1 VRAGDTAG
9 NRSPGAVEQWQGTR
23 TWLGLGA
30 AFLIGSIPFSN
41 IAALLTRGVD
51 LRGVGNGTVSGTGL
65 YRVAGF
71 GPLAAAGVLEIG
83 KGAVGPLLV
92 GRDRPAA
99 AALAAGLTVAGHN
112 WSPFLRGAGGR
123 GISPA
128 VGALGVVAWPGAA
141 LLLAGMAG
149 GKLARRTAPGTLLAQ
164 LALVPVLARTKGRAG
179 ALAGAAVLA
188 PMLAKRLLGNEPPAG
203 PHPGRVYLARLL
215 HDRDAG

>member
-1 VRAGDTAG
+1 MGAGDSASAPAWEAAG
-9 NRSPGAVEQWQGTR
+9 DWSWVRP
-23 TWLGLGA
+23 WLGLGA
-30 AFLIGSIPFSN
+30 AFLVGSIPFSN
-41 IAALLTRGVD
+41 IAARLSSGVD

-92 GRDRPAA
+92 GRGHPVA
-99 AALAAGLTVAGHN
+99 AALAAGLAVAGHN

-128 VGALGVVAWPGAA
+128 VGALAVVGWPGS
-141 LLLAGMAG
+141 LLLLTGMAG
-149 GKLARRTAPGTLLAQ
+149 GKLLRQAAPGTLLAM
-164 LALVPVLARTKGRAG
+164 AGLVPVLAVTKGRLG

-188 PMLAKRLLGNEPPAG
+188 PMLVKRLLGNAPPAG
-203 PHPGRVYLARLL
+203 QSPGRVYLARLL
-215 HDRDAG
+215 FDRDAP